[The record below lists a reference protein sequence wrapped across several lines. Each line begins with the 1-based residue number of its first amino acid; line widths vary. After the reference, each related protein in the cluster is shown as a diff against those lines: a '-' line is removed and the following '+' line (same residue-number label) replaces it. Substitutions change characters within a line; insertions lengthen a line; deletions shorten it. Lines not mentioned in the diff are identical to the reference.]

1 MRKGKRWLSAIVMV
15 TALALVAAACGS
27 DDGASGDGGGDA
39 PEGLTGSID
48 ISGSST
54 VEPISSLVAE
64 LFNEP
69 NPDVNISVA
78 GPGTG
83 DGMTLF
89 CQGDIDIADASR
101 QIDPEDE
108 APVCEDAGIQYQ
120 ELEVALD
127 GITVMVNAASSIE
140 CLTTADLYA
149 IFGPESDGIN
159 STTDANALSQEVGG
173 AGDMP
178 AQDLEVTAP
187 GEESGTYDAFI
198 ELSGIPDLA
207 VEHGVAEDDSEAL
220 RGDYQSSANDNVIIQ
235 AMEGSPNAIGFVG
248 FAFAEEA
255 GDAVKEVQIDA
266 GDGCVGPTKDTIADG
281 SYPLSRSLYIYPNLG
296 TAGEDATVKAFV
308 DFYLSDAGL
317 TDAVEEAD
325 YVTLPPDRQEATRSA
340 WESAI
345 S

>member
-15 TALALVAAACGS
+15 TALALVAAACGG
-27 DDGASGDGGGDA
+27 DDGGSGDGDGNE
-39 PEGLTGSID
+39 PSGLTGSID

-64 LFNEP
+64 LFNES

-101 QIDPEDE
+101 QMNPDDE
-108 APVCEDAGIQYQ
+108 APVCADAGIEYQ
-120 ELEVALD
+120 ELEIALD

-149 IFGPESDGIN
+149 IFGPQSDGIN
-159 STTDANALSQEVGG
+159 NTTDANTLSKQVGG

-178 AQDLEVTAP
+178 AQDLEITAP

-198 ELSGIPDLA
+198 ELSGIPDFA
-207 VEHGVAEDDSEAL
+207 VENGVAEDDSEAL
-220 RGDYQSSANDNVIIQ
+220 RGDYTSSGNDNVIIQ

-266 GDGCVGPTKDTIADG
+266 GDGCVGPSKDTIADG
-281 SYPLSRSLYIYPNLG
+281 SYPLSRSLYIYPNVG
-296 TAGEDATVKAFV
+296 TAKDDATVKAFV

-317 TDAVEEAD
+317 TDAVEQAD
-325 YVTLPPDRQEATRSA
+325 YVTLPADRQEATRSA
-340 WESAI
+340 WDSAL